1 MVSFSQQALL
11 TYAQNRDRP
20 NALLNLAAS
29 ATPQPASTGGVAA
42 PNSSPKPGVGQPS
55 GGTGSTLASWAK
67 SQLGVQEGSKRQRY
81 YASRLGLSASLP
93 WCSIFVAN
101 GLRRQ
106 GKSLPKNPAYSGAWL
121 NWKGGRRVK
130 TSQVRPGDLVIYD
143 WGDGGITDHIAV
155 YEGNGRVIGGN
166 QSNAVTRAPA
176 KLGQAV
182 AVIRPK

>member
-1 MVSFSQQALL
+1 MANFSQQALL
-11 TYAQNRDRP
+11 TYARNRDRP
-20 NALLNLAAS
+20 NALLELAAS
-29 ATPQPASTGGVAA
+29 ATPEAPAAPSGGLAA
-42 PNSSPKPGVGQPS
+42 PNTSPRPS
-55 GGTGSTLASWAK
+55 GSTASNLASWAK

-101 GLRRQ
+101 GLKRQ
-106 GKSLPKNPAYSGAWL
+106 GKSLPSNPAYSGAWL

-130 TSQVRPGDLVIYD
+130 TSQIRPGDLVIYD
-143 WGDGGITDHIAV
+143 WGDGGITDHIAI
-155 YEGNGRVIGGN
+155 YEGNGRVVGGN

>member
-1 MVSFSQQALL
+1 VANFSQQALL

-20 NALLNLAAS
+20 DALLNLAAS
-29 ATPQPASTGGVAA
+29 AAPEPAPQTGGVAA
-42 PNSSPKPGVGQPS
+42 PNSSPRQPS
-55 GGTGSTLASWAK
+55 GGTGSNLASWAQ
-67 SQLGVQEGSKRQRY
+67 SQLGVREGSKRQRY

-106 GKSLPKNPAYSGAWL
+106 GKSLPKNPAYSGAWM
-121 NWKGGRRVK
+121 NWKGGKRVK
-130 TSQVRPGDLVIYD
+130 TSQIRPGDLVIYD

-155 YEGNGRVIGGN
+155 YTGNGRVVGGN

-176 KLGQAV
+176 KLNQAV

>member
-1 MVSFSQQALL
+1 MASFSQQALL

-20 NALLNLAAS
+20 DALLTLAAS
-29 ATPQPASTGGVAA
+29 ATPQTTSTGGGVAA
-42 PNSSPKPGVGQPS
+42 PNTAPRQPS
-55 GGTGSTLASWAK
+55 AGTGSNLASWAK

-106 GKSLPKNPAYSGAWL
+106 GKSLPSNPAYSGAWL

-130 TSQVRPGDLVIYD
+130 TSQIRPGDLVIYD